1 MVNPDTARIHTSF
14 NQTGAVTGRIASNS
28 PNLQNIPIRSEVGQ
42 QIRRAFVT
50 EPGWLFLA
58 ADYSQVE
65 LRILAHISQDEA
77 LLRAFHQDQDIH
89 RTTAAAVY
97 DVDLDAV
104 TANQRRFAK
113 AVNFGLIYGM
123 GAFRLSR
130 DSELTLSEAEAY
142 IDEYFARFPG
152 IRRYLEDTRE
162 KAKSQGYVETLL
174 GRRRYFP
181 IFKVPASGSNRQAM
195 MRAEREAVNHPI
207 QGTAADVIKIAMLQ
221 LHEAL
226 ANFQARMVLQVHDE
240 LVLEV
245 PEGELN
251 VVQPLMEAIMS
262 NAYKLDVPLK
272 VDASTGTN
280 WLELKD

>member
-1 MVNPDTARIHTSF
+1 MTD
-14 NQTGAVTGRIASNS
+14 
-28 PNLQNIPIRSEVGQ
+28 
-42 QIRRAFVT
+42 
-50 EPGWLFLA
+50 PGWLFLA

-77 LLRAFHQDQDIH
+77 LLQAFHEDQDIH

-97 DVDLDAV
+97 GVDVDDV
-104 TANQRRFAK
+104 TYNQRRFAK

-123 GAFRLSR
+123 GAFRLAR
-130 DSELTLSEAEAY
+130 DSDLTLSEAEATSTN
-142 IDEYFARFPG
+142 ILSAFLVFAATWMK
-152 IRRYLEDTRE
+152 RRRWPEQ
-162 KAKSQGYVETLL
+162 QGYVETLL

-245 PEGELN
+245 PQEELE
-251 VVQPLMEAIMS
+251 VVQPLMVEIMS
-262 NAYKLDVPLK
+262 HAFKLDVPLK